1 MICPQGPDLRRSIG
15 VVIPVLAPRFSW
27 CLMDLTEVWG
37 PTYILKGYTM
47 QFPTSD
53 KIILRAAKRLA
64 IFEAQDDGIAD
75 PWMQPE
81 NQEMIRAFDAFLLSC
96 SECELKRIVALS
108 NVCLDYAYMIL
119 ETLFSNERKYD
130 QFPFNSA
137 SDLGND
143 PRQLSLS
150 I

>member
-1 MICPQGPDLRRSIG
+1 
-15 VVIPVLAPRFSW
+15 
-27 CLMDLTEVWG
+27 
-37 PTYILKGYTM
+37 M

-53 KIILRAAKRLA
+53 KIILRAARRLE
-64 IFEAQDDGIAD
+64 IFWEQDDGIQD

-81 NQEMIRAFDAFLLSC
+81 NQEMIKAFEAFLLSC

-119 ETLFSNERKYD
+119 EPLFFHARKTEQFFANQAAGLPHDY
-130 QFPFNSA
+130 FPFNSA

>member
-1 MICPQGPDLRRSIG
+1 
-15 VVIPVLAPRFSW
+15 
-27 CLMDLTEVWG
+27 
-37 PTYILKGYTM
+37 M

-64 IFEAQDDGIAD
+64 IFESTDDGIQD
-75 PWMQPE
+75 PWCDPK
-81 NQEMIRAFDAFLLSC
+81 NSEMIKAFDAFLLSC
-96 SECELKRIVALS
+96 SECELRRIVALS
-108 NVCLDYAYMIL
+108 NVCLDYAYLIL
-119 ETLFSNERKYD
+119 ETLFLNERKYD